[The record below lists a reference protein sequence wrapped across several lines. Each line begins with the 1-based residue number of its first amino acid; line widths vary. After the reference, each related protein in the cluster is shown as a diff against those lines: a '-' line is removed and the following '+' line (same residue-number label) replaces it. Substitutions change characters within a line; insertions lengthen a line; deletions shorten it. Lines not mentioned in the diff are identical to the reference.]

1 MPNAQGVNLGRAT
14 HAATLLAACFSFIV
28 SLFGLQFAHA
38 QPAAAPELSPTS
50 IPASRQAK
58 NVAIITIE
66 GEIRSGIT
74 AESFKRRL
82 AEAEASGADALV
94 VELDTPGGEVGA
106 VLEICDAIKASSIPN
121 TVAWIRPNAYSGGAI
136 IALAC
141 RSMVATDPATMGDA
155 LPIAITAFGMLN
167 QLPEHERQK
176 ILSPLMAEVVDS
188 ARRNGYDEYL
198 VQGIVSRGVELWLVE
213 EIQTGNRLTVDR
225 AEYYTL
231 FGAEPPTSRPRL
243 VSAQATGSP
252 SRMPTFPGPSPQSPT
267 GTPDPAAPG
276 PSGPDQPGPDQ
287 SGPDQSGP
295 DASDP
300 NAPADRL
307 ATPTPGLDSADTSYR
322 PASPALAAIAKE
334 VSGPQTLGSQRP
346 LFSEADRGRYKLI
359 EYVADGAGPVVMKH
373 GDLTHYGFVDE
384 TIKSDEQLTAYF
396 GASNVERL
404 DASWSEG
411 VVFWM
416 THPIVRGVLI
426 VVFLISLFIEL
437 THPGVALP
445 GAIAA
450 VALVCLVGPPLMI
463 GMASWWEIAAII
475 AGIGLVAIEIFV
487 LPGFTVF
494 GIIGLVCLFGGLVGT
509 FVRQEPGHLFP
520 DSPGARDDLLYG
532 VATILLSTVS
542 AVVAMYFIGK
552 HFGSLP
558 IISRLVLNSSSD
570 TDELILAM
578 DATEGVGVRP
588 GETGR
593 TLTPLRPA
601 GRAMI
606 GDRVVD
612 VVSDIG
618 FLETGAS
625 VRVVDATSFR
635 ITVARHDAP
644 GAGESNA

>member
-1 MPNAQGVNLGRAT
+1 MPNERGFNLDRPSR
-14 HAATLLAACFSFIV
+14 AATKLAVWLCFLTSLLS
-28 SLFGLQFAHA
+28 LQFAHA
-38 QPAAAPELSPTS
+38 QPAAAPELSATS

-58 NVAIITIE
+58 NVAIITIK

-74 AESFKRRL
+74 AQSFKRRL

-155 LPIAITAFGMLN
+155 LPIAVTAFGMLN

-213 EIQTGNRLTVDR
+213 DAQTGKRLTIDR
-225 AEYYTL
+225 AEYATL
-231 FGAEPPTSRPRL
+231 FGDEPPTSRPRL
-243 VSAQATGSP
+243 VSAQATGRPGLMP
-252 SRMPTFPGPSPQSPT
+252 SFPGPSPQSPT
-267 GTPDPAAPG
+267 GTPGPSAPDAAPDPA
-276 PSGPDQPGPDQ
+276 PS
-287 SGPDQSGP
+287 
-295 DASDP
+295 
-300 NAPADRL
+300 
-307 ATPTPGLDSADTSYR
+307 ATPVPDPSSGSPPGISSPDTSYR

-416 THPIVRGVLI
+416 TNPIVRGVLI
-426 VVFLISLFIEL
+426 VVFLIALFIEL

-445 GAIAA
+445 GGIAA
-450 VALVCLVGPPLMI
+450 LALLCLVGPPLMI

-475 AGIGLVAIEIFV
+475 AGIGLVVIEIFV

-494 GIIGLVCLFGGLVGT
+494 GIIGLICLFGGLVGT

-578 DATEGVGVRP
+578 DATEGVGIRA

-606 GDRVVD
+606 GDRVLD

-618 FLETGAS
+618 FLDAGVA
-625 VRVVDATSFR
+625 VRVIDATSFR
-635 ITVARHDAP
+635 ITVARHETPSSGDVDA
-644 GAGESNA
+644 

>member
-1 MPNAQGVNLGRAT
+1 MLNGTSRTNSGHHRAYR
-14 HAATLLAACFSFIV
+14 HMVAAIALLL
-28 SLFGLQFAHA
+28 SLLSIHLTHA
-38 QPAAAPELSPTS
+38 QPVASPEVSPTA

-58 NVAIITIE
+58 NVAIITIK

-94 VELDTPGGEVGA
+94 VELDTPGGEVGT

-121 TVAWIRPNAYSGGAI
+121 TVAWVRPNAYSGGAI

-141 RSMVATDPATMGDA
+141 RTMVASDPATLGDA
-155 LPIAITAFGMLN
+155 LPIAINALGMLN

-213 EIQTGNRLTVDR
+213 DTQTGARFCIDR
-225 AEYYTL
+225 AEYAIL
-231 FGAEPPTSRPRL
+231 FNDTPPTSRPRL
-243 VSAQATGSP
+243 VSAQATGNPQKMP
-252 SRMPTFPGPSPQSPT
+252 SFPGPTPQSPT
-267 GTPDPAAPG
+267 GTPDAASPT
-276 PSGPDQPGPDQ
+276 PQVPSSGPT
-287 SGPDQSGP
+287 SGPASGL
-295 DASDP
+295 ASP
-300 NAPADRL
+300 
-307 ATPTPGLDSADTSYR
+307 DTSYR

-334 VSGPQTLGSQRP
+334 VSNPQTLGSRRP
-346 LFSEADRGRYKLI
+346 LFSESDRGRYTLV
-359 EYVADGAGPVVMKH
+359 EYVSDGAGPVVMKH
-373 GDLTHYGFVDE
+373 SDLVHLGFVDQ
-384 TIKSDEQLTAYF
+384 TIKTDSQLKAYF
-396 GASNVERL
+396 GATNVERL
-404 DASWSEG
+404 NATWSEG
-411 VVFWM
+411 IVFWM
-416 THPIVRGVLI
+416 TNPVVRGFFI

-463 GMASWWEIAAII
+463 GMASWWEVAAII
-475 AGIGLVAIEIFV
+475 VGIGLVAIEIFV

-494 GIIGLVCLFGGLVGT
+494 GVIGLICLFGGLVGT

-532 VATILLSTVS
+532 VATILLSSLS

-558 IISRLVLNSSSD
+558 IVSKLVLSNTSD

-578 DATEGVGVRP
+578 DPTDGIGIRI
-588 GETGR
+588 GQTGR

-612 VVSDIG
+612 VVSDLG
-618 FLETGAS
+618 FLESGTQ
-625 VRVVDATSFR
+625 VRVVEATPFR
-635 ITVARHDAP
+635 IAVALDDAP
-644 GAGESNA
+644 RGEGETV

>member
-1 MPNAQGVNLGRAT
+1 M
-14 HAATLLAACFSFIV
+14 LAACFSFLL
-28 SLFGLQFAHA
+28 SLLSLQLAHA
-38 QPAAAPELSPTS
+38 QPAPSPAPSAEVSPGA

-58 NVAIITIE
+58 NVAIITIK

-94 VELDTPGGEVGA
+94 IELDTPGGEVGA

-141 RSMVATDPATMGDA
+141 RSMVASDPATMGDA

-167 QLPEHERQK
+167 ELPEHERQK

-198 VQGIVSRGVELWLVE
+198 VQGIVSRGVELWLVQDT
-213 EIQTGNRLTVDR
+213 QTGHRLTVDR
-225 AEYYTL
+225 AEYDTL
-231 FGAEPPTSRPRL
+231 FGDEPPTSRPRL
-243 VSAQATGSP
+243 VSAQATGKP
-252 SRMPTFPGPSPQSPT
+252 SRMPSFPGPSPRSPT
-267 GTPDPAAPG
+267 GTPDPAAPN
-276 PSGPDQPGPDQ
+276 PTSPDPTTPDQATPVPADQ
-287 SGPDQSGP
+287 S
-295 DASDP
+295 AS
-300 NAPADRL
+300 
-307 ATPTPGLDSADTSYR
+307 TPGLAPADTSYR

-384 TIKSDEQLTAYF
+384 TIKTDEQLTAYF

-494 GIIGLVCLFGGLVGT
+494 GIIGLVFLFGGLVGT

-532 VATILLSTVS
+532 VATILLSSLS

-558 IISRLVLNSSSD
+558 IISKLVLNASND

-578 DATEGVGVRP
+578 DPTSGVGVRA
-588 GETGR
+588 GDTGR
-593 TLTPLRPA
+593 TLTPLRPV

-612 VVSDIG
+612 VVSDLG
-618 FLETGAS
+618 YLEAGVD
-625 VRVVDATSFR
+625 VRVVDASTFR
-635 ITVARHDAP
+635 IIVARHDEP
-644 GAGESNA
+644 GAGEANA

>member
-1 MPNAQGVNLGRAT
+1 MLNGTSRTNSRHNRTTRHLV
-14 HAATLLAACFSFIV
+14 AAIALLLSMLSIH
-28 SLFGLQFAHA
+28 LTHA
-38 QPAAAPELSPTS
+38 QPASAPEVSPTA

-58 NVAIITIE
+58 NVAIITIK

-94 VELDTPGGEVGA
+94 VELDTPGGEVGT

-121 TVAWIRPNAYSGGAI
+121 TVAWVRPNAYSGGAI

-141 RSMVATDPATMGDA
+141 RTMVATDPATLGDA
-155 LPIAITAFGMLN
+155 LPIAINALGMLN

-213 EIQTGNRLTVDR
+213 DTQTGARFCIDR
-225 AEYYTL
+225 AEYAIL
-231 FGAEPPTSRPRL
+231 FDNTPPTSRPRL
-243 VSAQATGSP
+243 VSAQATGIPPGMP
-252 SRMPTFPGPSPQSPT
+252 SFPGPTPQSPT
-267 GTPDPAAPG
+267 GTPDAAPSA
-276 PSGPDQPGPDQ
+276 PQPGPA
-287 SGPDQSGP
+287 SGL
-295 DASDP
+295 ASP
-300 NAPADRL
+300 
-307 ATPTPGLDSADTSYR
+307 DTSYR
-322 PASPALAAIAKE
+322 PASPSLASIAKE
-334 VSGPQTLGSQRP
+334 VSNPQTLGSQRP
-346 LFSEADRGRYKLI
+346 LFSESDRGRYTLI
-359 EYVADGAGPVVMKH
+359 EYVSDGAGPVVMKH
-373 GDLTHYGFVDE
+373 SDLVHLGFVDQ
-384 TIKSDEQLTAYF
+384 TIKTDSQLKAYF
-396 GASNVERL
+396 GATNVERL
-404 DASWSEG
+404 NATWSEG
-411 VVFWM
+411 IVFWM
-416 THPIVRGVLI
+416 TNPFVRGFLI
-426 VVFLISLFIEL
+426 VVFLVSLFIEL

-463 GMASWWEIAAII
+463 GMANWWEVAAII
-475 AGIGLVAIEIFV
+475 VGIGLVAIEIFV

-494 GIIGLVCLFGGLVGT
+494 GVIGLICLFGGLVGT

-532 VATILLSTVS
+532 VATILLSSLS

-558 IISRLVLNSSSD
+558 IVSKLVLSNTSD

-578 DATEGVGVRP
+578 DPTDGVGIRI
-588 GETGR
+588 GQTGR

-612 VVSDIG
+612 VVSDLG
-618 FLETGAS
+618 FLESGAQ
-625 VRVVDATSFR
+625 VRVVEATPFR
-635 ITVARHDAP
+635 IAVAPDDASQ
-644 GAGESNA
+644 GEGKIV

>member
-1 MPNAQGVNLGRAT
+1 MLNGTSRSNSGHTRAIR
-14 HAATLLAACFSFIV
+14 HMVAAFALLL
-28 SLFGLQFAHA
+28 SLLSIHLTHA
-38 QPAAAPELSPTS
+38 QPVAAPEVSPAA

-58 NVAIITIE
+58 NVAIITIK

-94 VELDTPGGEVGA
+94 VELDTPGGEVGT

-121 TVAWIRPNAYSGGAI
+121 TVAWVRPNAYSGGAI

-141 RSMVATDPATMGDA
+141 RRMVASDPATLGDA
-155 LPIAITAFGMLN
+155 LPIALNAFGMLN

-176 ILSPLMAEVVDS
+176 VLSPLMAEVVDS

-213 EIQTGNRLTVDR
+213 DTQTGARFCIDR
-225 AEYYTL
+225 AEYAIL
-231 FGAEPPTSRPRL
+231 FDDTPPTSRPRL
-243 VSAQATGSP
+243 VSAQATGNPQKMP
-252 SRMPTFPGPSPQSPT
+252 SFPGPTPQSPT
-267 GTPDPAAPG
+267 GTPDPTASTPASES
-276 PSGPDQPGPDQ
+276 PSGLP
-287 SGPDQSGP
+287 
-295 DASDP
+295 ASD
-300 NAPADRL
+300 
-307 ATPTPGLDSADTSYR
+307 TTYR

-334 VSGPQTLGSQRP
+334 VSSPQTLGSRRP
-346 LFSEADRGRYKLI
+346 LFSESDRGRYTLV
-359 EYVADGAGPVVMKH
+359 EYVSDGAGPVVMKH
-373 GDLTHYGFVDE
+373 SDLVHLGFVDQ
-384 TIKSDEQLTAYF
+384 TIKTDTQLKAYF
-396 GASNVERL
+396 GATNVERL
-404 DASWSEG
+404 NATWSEG
-411 VVFWM
+411 IVFWM
-416 THPIVRGVLI
+416 TNPIVRGFLI
-426 VVFLISLFIEL
+426 VVFLVSLFIEL

-463 GMASWWEIAAII
+463 GMASWWEVAAII
-475 AGIGLVAIEIFV
+475 VGIGLVAIEIFV

-494 GIIGLVCLFGGLVGT
+494 GVIGLVCLFGGLVGT

-532 VATILLSTVS
+532 VATILLSSLS

-558 IISRLVLNSSSD
+558 IVSKLVLSNTSD

-578 DATEGVGVRP
+578 DPTEGVGIRV
-588 GETGR
+588 GQTGR

-612 VVSDIG
+612 VVSDLG
-618 FLETGAS
+618 FLESGTQI
-625 VRVVDATSFR
+625 RVVEATPFR
-635 ITVARHDAP
+635 IAVARDDAP
-644 GAGESNA
+644 KGEGETA